1 MRYIK
6 KQNKAFIN
14 NTQIVSTYILT
25 KLIEAT
31 KWMLSKLVLLKLNS
45 DDFYNLGNRLEQ
57 HDGLEGFEPW
67 EKSSPQQDK
76 NKLIIMNEENM
87 VHKDDEEAPYSLS
100 WEQVVAYFESL
111 DDNPAKTFGHG
122 DKNHRS
128 KPPKCGFNK

>member
-14 NTQIVSTYILT
+14 NAQILTTYILT
-25 KLIEAT
+25 KLIGAT

-57 HDGLEGFEPW
+57 YDGLKGFEPW
-67 EKSSPQQDK
+67 GKSSPQQDK

-87 VHKDDEEAPYSLS
+87 VHMDDEEAPYSLS

-111 DDNPAKTFGHG
+111 DDNPAKTFNNGNNKK
-122 DKNHRS
+122 DK
-128 KPPKCGFNK
+128 

>member
-14 NTQIVSTYILT
+14 NAQILTTYILT
-25 KLIEAT
+25 KLIGAT

-57 HDGLEGFEPW
+57 YDGLKGFEPW

-111 DDNPAKTFGHG
+111 DDNPAKTFG
-122 DKNHRS
+122 DNKN
-128 KPPKCGFNK
+128 KNNKNK

>member
-14 NTQIVSTYILT
+14 NAQILTTYILT
-25 KLIEAT
+25 KLIGAT

-57 HDGLEGFEPW
+57 YDGLKGFEPW
-67 EKSSPQQDK
+67 GKSSPQQDK

-111 DDNPAKTFGHG
+111 DDNPAKTFNNGNNKK
-122 DKNHRS
+122 DK
-128 KPPKCGFNK
+128 

>member
-1 MRYIK
+1 MKYIK

-25 KLIEAT
+25 KLIGAT

-45 DDFYNLGNRLEQ
+45 DDFYNLGNRLE

-67 EKSSPQQDK
+67 GKSSPQQDK

-122 DKNHRS
+122 DKKHD
-128 KPPKCGFNK
+128 K

>member
-111 DDNPAKTFGHG
+111 DDNPAKTFNNGNNKK
-122 DKNHRS
+122 DK
-128 KPPKCGFNK
+128 

>member
-31 KWMLSKLVLLKLNS
+31 KWILSKLVLLKLNS

-67 EKSSPQQDK
+67 GKSSPQQDK

-111 DDNPAKTFGHG
+111 DDYPG
-122 DKNHRS
+122 DKNN
-128 KPPKCGFNK
+128 NKDK

>member
-1 MRYIK
+1 MKYIK

-14 NTQIVSTYILT
+14 NTQIISTYILT
-25 KLIEAT
+25 KLIGAT

-45 DDFYNLGNRLEQ
+45 DDFYNLGNRLE

-67 EKSSPQQDK
+67 GKSSPQQDK

-122 DKNHRS
+122 DKKHDR
-128 KPPKCGFNK
+128 

>member
-25 KLIEAT
+25 KAIKVT
-31 KWMLSKLVLLKLNS
+31 KWMLGKLVLLKLNS

-57 HDGLEGFEPW
+57 HDGLDGFEPW
-67 EKSSPQQDK
+67 GKSSPQQNK

-87 VHKDDEEAPYSLS
+87 VDEEEAPYSLS

-111 DDNPAKTFGHG
+111 DDNPAKTHGHG
-122 DKNHRS
+122 DKKHDT
-128 KPPKCGFNK
+128 